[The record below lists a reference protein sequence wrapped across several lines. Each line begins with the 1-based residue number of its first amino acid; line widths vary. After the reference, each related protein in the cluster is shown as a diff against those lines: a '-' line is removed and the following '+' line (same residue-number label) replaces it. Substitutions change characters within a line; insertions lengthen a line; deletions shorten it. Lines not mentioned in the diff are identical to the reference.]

1 MLELIERHAIKRV
14 GISPQFHELTNT
26 AQALRYARVALH
38 ARNGTN
44 GRVTVFDNSVLAVA
58 AVSAP
63 EVTNKVATV
72 ILGKFDDLS
81 SDEKEVLFDTFR
93 AWLANKG
100 AVNDAA
106 AQLHVHPN
114 TVRYRLHR
122 IERQTGRSLSVPVEL
137 AEMCLA
143 FEVRENMPAP

>member
-38 ARNGTN
+38 ARNSTN
-44 GRVTVFDNSVLAVA
+44 GRLTVFDNSVLAVA

-63 EVTNKVATV
+63 EVTRKVAAV
-72 ILGKFDDLS
+72 ILGKFDDLPTA
-81 SDEKEVLFDTFR
+81 EKDVLFDTFR

-122 IERQTGRSLSVPVEL
+122 IERQTGRSLSVPVDL

-143 FEVRENMPAP
+143 FEVRENLPAQ